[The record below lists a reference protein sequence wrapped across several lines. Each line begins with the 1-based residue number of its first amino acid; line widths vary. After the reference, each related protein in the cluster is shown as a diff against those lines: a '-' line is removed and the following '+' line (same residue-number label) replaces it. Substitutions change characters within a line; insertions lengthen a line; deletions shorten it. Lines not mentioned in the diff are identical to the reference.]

1 MPKSK
6 KSKWERNYANIERL
20 RTNALYEINRLQG
33 LGYEVSSNLRNYINN
48 YQKTRYTEKDVNN
61 FRRLVNKNAIR
72 SRSYKTITVVQS
84 DEFRDDKR
92 VSIPLNTSITA
103 RVGYNVKD
111 ESKAIA
117 VDLSKKLERATRDVK
132 KGKFKAVTTQP
143 PAIYWSL
150 LQYLESKG
158 YKAYT
163 GTLPTNFNVSTIFKD
178 VKIRPNVIAKIK
190 DPQLLNY
197 VKEELTEIL
206 RDPHLTPS
214 GRKEYRK
221 FIGKTSAGTFLH
233 ERGFNDSQIDYLV
246 NLIDTSKI
254 WNSLVKTDMDSNQMS
269 NYAKKFN
276 EKVDERVRNGNNDLI
291 DEVIVLL
298 NNEADISEFDNWM
311 NKVAKQTGVNTGI
324 GEPDN

>member
-1 MPKSK
+1 MNRKWTKS
-6 KSKWERNYANIERL
+6 EIEYL
-20 RTNALYEINRLQG
+20 ENEWGSQSVPAIAKALDRTEIAVTNKAWKLGLGRFTMSGDYITLYELFAA
-33 LGYEVSSNLRNYINN
+33 L
-48 YQKTRYTEKDVNN
+48 
-61 FRRLVNKNAIR
+61 
-72 SRSYKTITVVQS
+72 
-84 DEFRDDKR
+84 
-92 VSIPLNTSITA
+92 
-103 RVGYNVKD
+103 
-111 ESKAIA
+111 
-117 VDLSKKLERATRDVK
+117 
-132 KGKFKAVTTQP
+132 
-143 PAIYWSL
+143 
-150 LQYLESKG
+150 G

-221 FIGKTSAGTFLH
+221 FIGKTAAGTFLH
-233 ERGFNDSQIDYLV
+233 ERGFNDTQIDYLV

-276 EKVDERVRNGNNDLI
+276 EKVDERVRNGENDLI